1 MYVNSILDFFS
12 RGGYQFMV
20 PLLLLSIIA
29 LAVVLERVHFLWRCC
44 SMSKEHFQILRTH
57 IQKNEFEGASKVA
70 SSKPALPYTIIS
82 GALHLVLN
90 NQGKITFI
98 QSLQKSADRN
108 ITWLSKRFWLLKAVA
123 YLAPM
128 LGLLGTV
135 VGLAISFGTIADAGL
150 DQKSVA
156 SGIAVALITTITGL
170 VIALPTLLVESC
182 LRAWAK
188 KRYEEINVLLDDLTI
203 GCEQ

>member
-12 RGGYQFMV
+12 KGGYQFMV

-29 LAVVLERVHFLWRCC
+29 LAVILERIHFLWLCC
-44 SMSKEHFQILRTH
+44 SISKDHFQILRTH
-57 IQKNEFEGASKVA
+57 LQKKEFEAASKVA
-70 SSKPALPYTIIS
+70 SGKPALPYTIIS
-82 GALHLVLN
+82 DALGMVLN
-90 NQGKITFI
+90 NPGKITFI

-123 YLAPM
+123 YLSPM

-156 SGIAVALITTITGL
+156 SGIAIALITTITGL
-170 VIALPTLLVESC
+170 VIALPTLLIESC

-188 KRYEEINVLLDDLTI
+188 KRFDEINVLLDDLTI

>member
-1 MYVNSILDFFS
+1 
-12 RGGYQFMV
+12 MV

-29 LAVVLERVHFLWRCC
+29 LAVILERIHFLWLCC
-44 SMSKEHFQILRTH
+44 SISKDHFHILRSH
-57 IQKNEFEGASKVA
+57 LQKNEFEAASKVA
-70 SSKPALPYTIIS
+70 SGKPSLPYTIIS
-82 GALHLVLN
+82 DALHMVIHN
-90 NQGKITFI
+90 PGKITFI

-108 ITWLSKRFWLLKAVA
+108 ITCLSKKFWLLKSVA
-123 YLAPM
+123 YLSPM

-170 VIALPTLLVESC
+170 VIALPTLLIESC

-188 KRYEEINVLLDDLTI
+188 KRYEEINAILDDLTI